1 MIPFL
6 FVQLLYERREDKMI
20 SKRQKDIVLSLIKA
34 KEPVSAEW
42 IAKELGVSD
51 RTIRT
56 EIKELQSQCSS
67 LGIMIESVRSKGYL
81 LKVTDYEVFDKEF
94 TPNTSDVKDETQSDF
109 SDQANRVLYILKRF
123 LLEKEPIKLESLEE
137 DLFVSKPKIQ
147 NDLKIVREILE
158 SYDLKLVS
166 RPHYGTQAEGNEYMK
181 RLCFS
186 NYILSRNSNL
196 NIDSNSF
203 QLLNEKLFEKIKET
217 IIKKVNE
224 YKIEISDIALEN
236 LATHITIGCKRIEE
250 GFVIEYLEHEL
261 TGKYPFERIVANE
274 IVKEVEGFTGLEFP
288 KSEIDYII
296 VHLLGTKLIHKN
308 TLDEFGK
315 FDELGT
321 IIHCMLER
329 LKTELNWDFND
340 DSEFIQALSLHIRP
354 AMNRLRY
361 NMNIRN
367 PLLDEIK
374 RKYPSAF
381 EGAAIASRC
390 IEEYL
395 EIEVGEHEIAFIAL
409 HIGVALERMK
419 TRQKKTKRVIVVCAS
434 GVGSAKLLYYR
445 LQNEFKDE
453 IDIVATT
460 NYYQLKEYDLSAI
473 DFIISTIPIKED
485 IGLPVKVVNTFL
497 GEGDIENI
505 RVGLSSVKGHE
516 EKNYLDAS
524 RVFIHKDF
532 QDKESVIRFMCEEL
546 YKQRLVSKGYVN
558 SVFEREALAPTNFGN
573 LVAIPH
579 PLTPV
584 TEETF
589 WTVCTLKKPIEW
601 TDKHMVQFICLL
613 NIRKEPEDDLDKMYK
628 RLLALLENSTAV
640 QKILKNESAEEIIKL
655 LNES

>member
-1 MIPFL
+1 M
-6 FVQLLYERREDKMI
+6 V
-20 SKRQKDIVLSLIKA
+20 SKRQRDIVLSLMKE
-34 KEPVSAEW
+34 KEPVTAEW

-56 EIKELQSQCSS
+56 EIKDLQSQSSS
-67 LGIMIESVRSKGYL
+67 LGSRIESVRGKGYL
-81 LKVTDYEVFDKEF
+81 LEIKDYNVFEKEF
-94 TPNTSDVKDETQSDF
+94 SPNTNDTIEEVQSDF
-109 SDQANRVLYILKRF
+109 SEQSNRVLYMLKRF
-123 LLEKEPIKLESLEE
+123 LLEREPIKLESLEE
-137 DLFVSKPKIQ
+137 ELFISKPKLQ
-147 NDLKIVREILE
+147 NDLKLVREILE
-158 SYDLKLVS
+158 SYHLKLVS
-166 RPHYGTQAEGNEYMK
+166 RPHHGTQVEGDEYMK

-186 NYILSRNSNL
+186 NYILRRNSHL
-196 NIDSNSF
+196 NIDSHSF
-203 QLLNEKLFEKIKET
+203 HLLDQNQFEKIKET

-250 GFVIEYLEHEL
+250 GFVIEILENDLAE
-261 TGKYPFERIVANE
+261 KYPFEKIVANE
-274 IVKEVEGFTGLEFP
+274 IVKEVEEFTSLKFP

-308 TLDEFGK
+308 TLQEFSK
-315 FDELGT
+315 FDEVDT

-329 LKTELNWDFND
+329 LKTELNWDFHE
-340 DSEFIQALSLHIRP
+340 DSEFIQALALHIRP

-390 IEEYL
+390 IDEYL
-395 EIEVGEHEIAFIAL
+395 EVEVGEHEIAYIAL

-419 TRQKKTKRVIVVCAS
+419 TRQKKVKRVIIVCAS
-434 GVGSAKLLYYR
+434 GVGSAKLLFYR
-445 LQNEFKDE
+445 LQNVFKDE

-473 DFIISTIPIKED
+473 DFIISTIPIKEE
-485 IGLPVKVVNTFL
+485 IGVPVQVVNTFL
-497 GEGDIENI
+497 GEGDIANI
-505 RVGLSSVKGHE
+505 RKGLSSAIVCE
-516 EKNYLDAS
+516 EQSYLDES
-524 RVFIHKDF
+524 RVFIHKEF
-532 QDKESVIRFMCEEL
+532 EDKEGVIRFLCEEL
-546 YKQRLVSKGYVN
+546 FTQKLVSKEYVN
-558 SVFEREALAPTNFGN
+558 SVLEREAVAPTSFGN

-579 PLTPV
+579 PLTPE

-601 TDKHMVQFICLL
+601 ADKHRVQFICLL
-613 NIRKEPEDDLDKMYK
+613 NIRKVPEDDLERMYK
-628 RLLALLENSTAV
+628 RLIALVENSTTV
-640 QKILKNESAEEIIKL
+640 QRILKSESAEEIIKI

>member
-1 MIPFL
+1 M
-6 FVQLLYERREDKMI
+6 V
-20 SKRQKDIVLSLIKA
+20 SKRQRDIVLFLMKER
-34 KEPVSAEW
+34 EPVTAEW
-42 IAKELGVSD
+42 MAKDLAVSD

-56 EIKELQSQCSS
+56 EIKELQSQSSS
-67 LGIMIESVRSKGYL
+67 LGINIESVRGKGYIL
-81 LKVTDYEVFDKEF
+81 DIKEYDLFEKEF
-94 TPNTSDVKDETQSDF
+94 NPHPNDAIDHHQSDF
-109 SDQANRVLYILKRF
+109 SEQTNRVLYILKRF
-123 LLEKEPIKLESLEE
+123 FLEKEPIKLDSLEE
-137 DLFVSKPKIQ
+137 ELFVSKPKLQ

-166 RPHYGTQAEGNEYMK
+166 RPHYGTQVEGDEYMK

-186 NYILSRNSNL
+186 NYILSRNSSL
-196 NIDSNSF
+196 NIDSLSF
-203 QLLNEKLFEKIKET
+203 QLLDQQLFEKIKGT

-250 GFVIEYLEHEL
+250 GFVIENLEHDL
-261 TGKYPFERIVANE
+261 TGKYPFEKIVAND
-274 IVKEVEGFTGLEFP
+274 IVKEVEEFTGLKFP
-288 KSEIDYII
+288 KAEIDYII

-308 TLDEFGK
+308 TLNEFSK

-321 IIHCMLER
+321 IIHCMLDR
-329 LKTELNWDFND
+329 LKTELNWDFYD

-390 IEEYL
+390 IDKYL
-395 EIEVGEHEIAFIAL
+395 EIEVGEHEIAYIAL

-419 TRQKKTKRVIVVCAS
+419 TRNKQTKRVMVVCAS
-434 GVGSAKLLYYR
+434 GVGSAKLLFYR

-453 IDIVATT
+453 LDIVATT
-460 NYYQLKEYDLSAI
+460 NYYQLKEYDLSSI
-473 DFIISTIPIKED
+473 DFIISTIPVKED
-485 IGLPVKVVNTFL
+485 IGVPVQVVNTFL
-497 GEGDIENI
+497 GESDIANI
-505 RVGLSSVKGHE
+505 RKGLSPVLEYE
-516 EKNYLDAS
+516 EENYLDES
-524 RVFIHKDF
+524 RVFIHKEF
-532 QDKESVIRFMCEEL
+532 EDKESVIRFMCQEL
-546 YKQRLVSKGYVN
+546 YKQKLVSKDYVD
-558 SVFEREALAPTNFGN
+558 SVLEREALAPTSFGN

-579 PLTPV
+579 PLTPE
-584 TEETF
+584 TEETI

-601 TDKHMVQFICLL
+601 ADRHMVQFICLL
-613 NIRKEPEDDLDKMYK
+613 NIRKVPNGDDLERMYQ
-628 RLLALLENSTAV
+628 RLLALLENSTKV
-640 QKILKNESAEEIIKL
+640 QKILKSDSADEIIKI